1 MIKTIKGITQWMVK
15 HSDRLHLN
23 QTCILLMLA
32 MTAVSMMT
40 SCEEQQQTG
49 QQEIEADSLINEAY
63 KMRDYERLLTLA
75 ELHESRGAL
84 SEMKLCYW
92 RGYAYSRLRKM
103 RLAEMEWK
111 KAMTLSIEND
121 EDLEYY
127 AKTANRLAG
136 LLYLKS
142 NFESTIRTATTA
154 MNLLKEKKY
163 TLNAD
168 YANLQTFMG
177 CCQLK
182 LGRINE
188 ANTNF
193 SEAWQY
199 YLTATENSDDIV
211 HYTTSIV
218 GIINITDAY
227 IQTQHFQEGFNW
239 TERFDSM
246 LTRYKQ
252 QPQADDVFIDKQWAR
267 LHFYRACALEGLNR
281 KAEAE
286 KAYTI
291 ALSTHYAK
299 TGDGQIE
306 STSYL
311 IKAERWNEAADMF
324 KSLNS
329 QMYRYDIQRT
339 LDNIQLYLQ
348 PKYIANVHAHRTDS
362 AISVGLDICE
372 SLDTAITLERQNS
385 AIELSTIYETQEK
398 ETELVEQK
406 ATLSQQRYLTIVIT
420 LLLVI
425 IGFGLFVYFRHQ
437 AAKRLEIAY
446 HELEKANARAEESSR
461 MKSAFIQQI
470 SHEIRTPLNIL
481 SGFTQVITSPGMEID
496 DSVRADINQQITEN
510 TDRIT
515 GLVNKMLELSD
526 AKSQSEIEQNDHIM
540 VEEIAAEAV
549 EASNV
554 TLAQHLTFDMQI
566 SPDAQ
571 NITLLTN
578 HQSAVRALSLL
589 LDNARKFTAP
599 AEASHKE
606 KGMSIKKQLVT
617 LRVSRISE
625 HEVAFCV
632 EDSGIGVPTEE
643 AERIFDEFVQ
653 LDEYYDGTGIGLTVA
668 RSIARRLGGDI
679 ILDTT
684 YMNGARF
691 VFTLP
696 YTA

>member
-1 MIKTIKGITQWMVK
+1 
-15 HSDRLHLN
+15 
-23 QTCILLMLA
+23 
-32 MTAVSMMT
+32 
-40 SCEEQQQTG
+40 
-49 QQEIEADSLINEAY
+49 
-63 KMRDYERLLTLA
+63 
-75 ELHESRGAL
+75 
-84 SEMKLCYW
+84 
-92 RGYAYSRLRKM
+92 
-103 RLAEMEWK
+103 
-111 KAMTLSIEND
+111 
-121 EDLEYY
+121 
-127 AKTANRLAG
+127 
-136 LLYLKS
+136 
-142 NFESTIRTATTA
+142 
-154 MNLLKEKKY
+154 MNLLKEKDY
-163 TLNAD
+163 TLNTD

-182 LGRINE
+182 LGRTAE
-188 ANTNF
+188 ADTNF

-199 YLTATENSDDIV
+199 YLTATTNSDDIA

-227 IQTQHFQEGFNW
+227 IQTQHFQEGFDW

-252 QPQADDVFIDKQWAR
+252 QPKADEVFIDKQWAR
-267 LHFYRACALEGLNR
+267 LHFYKACALEGLNR

-286 KAYTI
+286 KAYTT
-291 ALSTHYAK
+291 ALTTNYAK

-324 KSLNS
+324 KQLNS
-329 QMYRYDIQRT
+329 QLQRYDIKRT

-348 PKYIANVHAHRTDS
+348 PKYVANVHAHRTDS
-362 AISVGLDICE
+362 AIAVGLDICQ
-372 SLDTAITLERQNS
+372 SLDSAITQERQNS
-385 AIELSTIYETQEK
+385 ALELSTIYETQEK
-398 ETELVEQK
+398 ETELVAQK
-406 ATLSQQRYLTIVIT
+406 ATLTQQRYLIIVIS

-425 IGFGLFVYFRHQ
+425 IGFGLFVYFRHMAARRLQ
-437 AAKRLEIAY
+437 AAYNA
-446 HELEKANARAEESSR
+446 LEKANLRAEESSR

-481 SGFTQVITSPGMEID
+481 SGFTQVITTPGIELD
-496 DSVRADINQQITEN
+496 DESKADINQRITEN
-510 TDRIT
+510 TDRLT
-515 GLVNKMLELSD
+515 RLVNKMLELSD
-526 AKSQSEIEQNDHIM
+526 AKSQSIIEQKDH
-540 VEEIAAEAV
+540 VPAEEIAAEAV
-549 EASNV
+549 ENSNV

-571 NITLLTN
+571 DITLLTN

-599 AEASHKE
+599 AEASHQE
-606 KGMSIKKQLVT
+606 KGMPLKMQHVT
-617 LRVSRISE
+617 LRVSRQSE
-625 HEVAFCV
+625 QLVAFCV
-632 EDSGIGVPTEE
+632 EDSGIGVPAEE

-679 ILDTT
+679 VLDTT
-684 YMNGARF
+684 YKNGARF

-696 YTA
+696 YTAGYPTTFSR